1 MHEVNERNGSMTDTM
16 MTKAT
21 RRASAG
27 FGDHPT
33 GSRLL
38 RDPMRNKG
46 PAFTDDER
54 DRNGLRG
61 LLPPTSLTIEQLVAL
76 ELEHLRAKAD
86 DLEKYIGLAALQD
99 RNEILFYRVLSE
111 NLPELLPIVYTPTVG
126 RACQRYSHILR
137 RPRGIWITPDD
148 VARIPELLRNVSE
161 EDIRLIVV
169 TDNERI
175 LGLGDQ
181 GAGGMGIPIGKL
193 TLYTAAAGIHPSQ
206 CLPVSLDVGTNN
218 AELLNDPFYLGY
230 RRRRIRGQEYDE
242 LIESFVEGVKEVFPR
257 AIIQWEDFNRQTA
270 FDILERYRRRTPS
283 FNDDIQ
289 GTAAV
294 TLGGILAGLRLTG
307 GKLADQRI
315 VYAGAGNAGIGIARL
330 VRAAMRAER
339 IPDSVVLGSQLL
351 CDTHGLLH
359 GRRSLDDANKRE
371 CAVPAARL
379 DALGFTGDGPFDL
392 LEVVKRFKPTILIG
406 TTAMAGT
413 FTEEIIRAMAQ
424 QTDRPMIFPL
434 SNPTSKAEVTPAE
447 AIRWSRGRALVA
459 TGSPF
464 VPVDFEGKRH
474 VIGQANNVFVFPGIG
489 LGCMVGEV
497 SEVVDELFLAA
508 AKALAECVTPER
520 LGEGALYPDQSML
533 REVSRRVACAIVN
546 VARDLRIG
554 RCIPADQVA
563 SAVDSAMWQP
573 GYDRADYE

>member
-1 MHEVNERNGSMTDTM
+1 MTDTM
-16 MTKAT
+16 LTSTKIRPSNLATESPMGT
-21 RRASAG
+21 RR
-27 FGDHPT
+27 
-33 GSRLL
+33 L

-46 PAFTDDER
+46 PAFTEAER
-54 DRNGLRG
+54 ERYGLRG
-61 LLPPTSLTIEQLVAL
+61 LLPPTSLTIGQLVAL
-76 ELEHLRAKAD
+76 EMEHLREKSD

-99 RNEILFYRVLSE
+99 RNEVLFYRVLTE

-161 EDIRLIVV
+161 TDIRLIVV

-193 TLYTAAAGIHPSQ
+193 TLYTAAAGIHPLQ

-218 AELLNDPFYLGY
+218 ADLLNDPFYLGY
-230 RRRRIRGQEYDE
+230 RRRRIRGPEYDE
-242 LIESFVEGVKEVFPR
+242 LIEAFVEGVKEVFPR

-294 TLGGILAGLRLTG
+294 SLGGILAGLRLTG

-339 IPDSVVLGSQLL
+339 VPESVVVDSQLM

-359 GRRSLDDANKRE
+359 SRRPLEDANKRE
-371 CAVPAARL
+371 FAVSEARL
-379 DALGFTGDGPFDL
+379 AAMGFAGDGPFDL
-392 LEVVKRFKPTILIG
+392 LQVVTHFKPTILIG

-413 FTEEIIRAMAQ
+413 FTEEIVRAIAQ
-424 QTDRPMIFPL
+424 YADRPMIFPL

-447 AIRWSRGRALVA
+447 AIRWSRGRAIVA

-464 VPVDFEGKRH
+464 PPVEFEGKRH
-474 VIGQANNVFVFPGIG
+474 VIGQGNNVFVFPGIG

-508 AKALAECVTPER
+508 ARALAECVTPGR
-520 LGEGALYPDQSML
+520 LADGALYPDQSML

-554 RCIPADQVA
+554 RSIPADQVA
-563 SAVDSAMWQP
+563 ANVEAAMWQP
-573 GYDRADYE
+573 NYDDAEMG

>member
-1 MHEVNERNGSMTDTM
+1 MTDTM
-16 MTKAT
+16 MTTTRMRTAT
-21 RRASAG
+21 QSDNR
-27 FGDHPT
+27 PT
-33 GSRLL
+33 GARLL

-54 DRNGLRG
+54 ERYGLRG
-61 LLPPTSLTIEQLVAL
+61 LLPPTSLTIKQLVAL
-76 ELEHLRAKAD
+76 ELEHLREKSD

-99 RNEILFYRVLSE
+99 RNEVLFYRVLSE

-148 VARIPELLRNVSE
+148 VARIPELLCNVSE
-161 EDIRLIVV
+161 ADIRLIVV

-193 TLYTAAAGIHPSQ
+193 TLYTAAAGFHPSQ

-230 RRRRIRGQEYDE
+230 RRRRIRGPEYDE
-242 LIESFVEGVKEVFPR
+242 LIEAFVEGVKEVFPR

-315 VYAGAGNAGIGIARL
+315 VFAGAGNAGIGIARL

-339 IPDSVVLGSQLL
+339 IPESVVLDAQLL

-359 GRRSLDDANKRE
+359 ARRSLEDVNKRE
-371 CAVPAARL
+371 LAVPEARL
-379 DALGFTGDGPFDL
+379 AALGFSGDGPFDL
-392 LEVVKRFKPTILIG
+392 LHVVTRFKPTILIG

-424 QTDRPMIFPL
+424 HADRPMIFPL

-464 VPVDFEGKRH
+464 IPVDFEGKRH

-508 AKALAECVTPER
+508 ARAMADCVTPGR
-520 LGEGALYPDQSML
+520 LAEGALYPDQSML

-554 RCIPADQVA
+554 RSIPAEQVA
-563 SAVDSAMWQP
+563 SAVEAAMWQP
-573 GYDRADYE
+573 GYDSADYA